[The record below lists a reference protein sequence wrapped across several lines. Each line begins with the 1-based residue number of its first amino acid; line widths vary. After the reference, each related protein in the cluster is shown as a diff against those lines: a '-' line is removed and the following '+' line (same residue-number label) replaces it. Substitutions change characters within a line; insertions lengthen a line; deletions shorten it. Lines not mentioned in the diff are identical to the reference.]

1 MFQINFVLLKLF
13 MIQRE
18 EKVSICTVLAVSTWG
33 LAHFF
38 AAIDISDACNMNDS
52 IGHLFIYFSI
62 LR

>member
-1 MFQINFVLLKLF
+1 

-38 AAIDISDACNMNDS
+38 AAIDISDACNINDS